1 MYDRPVKAGEVFT
14 TFIFD
19 GKDCADMGVYSVTN
33 SGTYTYKIVPT
44 FKDETLDVPAYDGQ
58 YFYGTQLSTQDFV
71 FNMFADN
78 LSLKEYQALKT
89 WLFPQKIGKLIMPDQ
104 PFKYYIVKV
113 KSVGDLGELPLT
125 DIQTPTYSALGD
137 HNEGN
142 VVYVGRFTVTFQTVG
157 SVYGYGMSYY
167 RDDLIYDALDWYGKD
182 VYPDNYYYDSG
193 LLYRDMS
200 PSLEKNIP
208 ANAQDFNLTWYNPG
222 TAKAVPVLTL
232 ELQESCSKGAYIQ
245 INNETLNSTT
255 VIDLSGLEGTVT
267 IDTDE
272 ETIVDE
278 NSKYYFGRFSGNPIM
293 VSPEKDVIYIPE
305 SLVETT
311 EQFYFQDYDNIYITN
326 HGEGIDKECLVEI
339 NPLATRVDANWKDNY
354 YFCINDNGGALIID
368 ANVNENTL
376 LLDPEV
382 ETIDLQPSRKTIQ
395 DGREVIIPG
404 GMKCQYIGEVDT
416 PSGLPASAENGDVC
430 LVKTYN
436 GAVKIRDN
444 YGDEIE
450 YPQRNDVMFMYRYGQ
465 WKLTNLFTE
474 PEEFYEGGE
483 LVPRYLIF
491 GANVIKMDK
500 ITISTNIG
508 PCTLTASILPRY
520 V

>member
-137 HNEGN
+137 HSEGN

-193 LLYRDMS
+193 LLYKDMS
-200 PSLEKNIP
+200 PSLEKTIP
-208 ANAQDFNLTWYNPG
+208 ANAQDFNVTWYNPG
-222 TAKAVPVLTL
+222 TAKAVPIL
-232 ELQESCSKGAYIQ
+232 ELVLSDTCPANSNITIKNNTLKSKTI
-245 INNETLNSTT
+245 
-255 VIDLSGLEGTVT
+255 IDISGLSGKLT

-272 ETIVDE
+272 ETIKDS
-278 NSKYYFGRFSGNPIM
+278 NGQYYFGRFDGNPLII
-293 VSPEKDVIYIPE
+293 SPEKDVIYIPE
-305 SLVETT
+305 SLVEST
-311 EQFYFQDYDNIYITN
+311 EQFYFQDYDNIYLST
-326 HGEGIDKECLVEI
+326 HGEGSAKQCTAEI
-339 NPLATRVDANWKDNY
+339 NPLALKVDPKWKDAY
-354 YFCINDNGGALIID
+354 YFCINDNGGALIVD
-368 ANVNENTL
+368 VDVNSNTL
-376 LLDPEV
+376 YLDPEV
-382 ETIDLQPSRKTIQ
+382 EEIDLLPTRSA
-395 DGREVIIPG
+395 VINGERTTIPG
-404 GMKCQYIGEVDT
+404 GMKCVFIGSYDT
-416 PSGLPASAENGDVC
+416 AASLPVSASDGNVA
-430 LVKTYN
+430 LVRSYN
-436 GAVKIRDN
+436 GAVKVRDN
-444 YGDEIE
+444 YGDLIE
-450 YPQRNDVMFMYRYGQ
+450 YPQQNNVMFMYRYGK

-474 PEEFYEGGE
+474 ESEFQQGNEY
-483 LVPRYLIF
+483 VPRYLMF

-500 ITISTNIG
+500 ITISTNIDA
-508 PCTLTASILPRY
+508 CILRAEILPRY
-520 V
+520 I

>member
-33 SGTYTYKIVPT
+33 GGTYTYKIVPT
-44 FKDETLDVPAYDGQ
+44 FNDEVLDVPAYDGQ
-58 YFYGTQLSTQDFV
+58 YYYGTQLSTQDFI

-125 DIQTPTYSALGD
+125 DIQVPTNSALGD

-142 VVYVGRFTVTFQTVG
+142 VVYVGSFTVTFQTVG

-167 RDDLIYDALDWYGKD
+167 RDDLIYDAMDWYGKD

-193 LLYRDMS
+193 LLYKDMS
-200 PSLEKNIP
+200 PSLTKIVP

-222 TAKAVPVLTL
+222 TAKAIPILTL
-232 ELQESCSKGAYIQ
+232 ELTEPCASGAYIQ
-245 INNETLNSTT
+245 IDNGTLKSTSI
-255 VIDLSGLEGTVT
+255 IDLSGLSGTLT

-272 ETIVDE
+272 ETIQDE
-278 NSKYYFGRFSGNPIM
+278 DGKYYFGRFSGNPIM
-293 VSPEKDVIYIPE
+293 VSPEKDVVYIPE

-311 EQFYFQDYDNIYITN
+311 EQYYFQDYDNIYITN
-326 HGEGIDKECLVEI
+326 HGEGVDKECLVEV
-339 NPLATRVDANWKDNY
+339 NPLAIRVDANWKDNY

-368 ANVNENTL
+368 VNVNDNTL

-382 ETIDLQPSRKTIQ
+382 ETIDLQPSRSTIQ
-395 DGREVIIPG
+395 DGRNVIIPG
-404 GMKCQYIGEVDT
+404 GMKCQFIGTVDT
-416 PSGLPASAENGDVC
+416 VSGLPVSGENGDVC
-430 LVKTYN
+430 QVRTYD

-444 YGDEIE
+444 YGNEIE
-450 YPQRNDVMFMYRYGQ
+450 YPQRTNVMFMYRYGQ
-465 WKLTNLFTE
+465 WKLTNLFTD
-474 PEEFYEGGE
+474 PEEFEEGGE
-483 LVPRYLIF
+483 TVPRYLIF

-500 ITISTNIG
+500 ITVSTNIG
-508 PCTLTASILPRY
+508 ACVLTASILPRY

>member
-44 FKDETLDVPAYDGQ
+44 FKDEVLDVPAYDGQ

-157 SVYGYGMSYY
+157 SVY
-167 RDDLIYDALDWYGKD
+167 D
-182 VYPDNYYYDSG
+182 
-193 LLYRDMS
+193 
-200 PSLEKNIP
+200 IP

-222 TAKAVPVLTL
+222 TAKAVPILNL
-232 ELQESCSKGAYIQ
+232 ELHGTCAKGAYIQ
-245 INNETLNSTT
+245 FDNQTLHSTT
-255 VIDLSGLEGTVT
+255 VIDLSGLEGTLT

-272 ETIVDE
+272 ETIQDE
-278 NSKYYFGRFSGNPIM
+278 EGRYYFGRFDGNPLII
-293 VSPEKDVIYIPE
+293 SPEKDVVYIPE
-305 SLVETT
+305 SLVESV
-311 EQFYFQDYDNIYITN
+311 EQRYFQDYDNIYITN
-326 HGEGIDKECLVEI
+326 HGEGVSKECLVEI
-339 NPLATRVDANWKDNY
+339 NPLALRVDPNWKDTY
-354 YFCINDNGGALIID
+354 YFCINDNGGALITEV
-368 ANVNENTL
+368 NVNDNSL
-376 LLDPEV
+376 LLDPNV
-382 ETIDLQPSRKTIQ
+382 ETIDLLPTRKTIQ
-395 DGREVIIPG
+395 AGEEVIIPG
-404 GMKCQYIGEVDT
+404 GMKCQFVGTYDT
-416 PSGLPASAENGDVC
+416 PSSLPTSGENGDVC
-430 LVKTYN
+430 LVRTYD

-444 YGDEIE
+444 YGNEIE
-450 YPQRNDVMFMYRYGQ
+450 YPQRTNVMFMYRYGQ

-474 PEEFYEGGE
+474 PEEFMEDGE
-483 LVPRYLIF
+483 YVPRYLIF
-491 GANVIKMDK
+491 GANIIKMDK

-508 PCTLTASILPRY
+508 ECTLTASILPRY
-520 V
+520 I